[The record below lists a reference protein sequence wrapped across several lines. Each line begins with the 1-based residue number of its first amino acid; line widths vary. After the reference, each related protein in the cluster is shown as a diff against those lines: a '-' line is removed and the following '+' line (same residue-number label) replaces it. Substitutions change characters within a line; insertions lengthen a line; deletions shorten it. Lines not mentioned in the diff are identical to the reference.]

1 MTIFDLQVRAAES
14 RRSAVSHN
22 QVMAIHRKLR
32 FRSRAWCSAVI
43 GSPSAPPTARDGKLG
58 SFVFG
63 LGVIF
68 AYYIPLTLG
77 PALGQGPP

>member
-1 MTIFDLQVRAAES
+1 METLTHPLLGVYYR
-14 RRSAVSHN
+14 
-22 QVMAIHRKLR
+22 
-32 FRSRAWCSAVI
+32 
-43 GSPSAPPTARDGKLG
+43 RDGKLG

-77 PALGQGPP
+77 PALAKGHLLPPWLAVWLPNIMVPRQSGETWMPLFPSWR